1 VLSEGLTTSG
11 AHHTLRQSLYRIDM
25 QRRLDK
31 PSRNACFPT
40 PKVDVDVDQFNLK
53 EPASANFD
61 PDVKRRLIVNA
72 DDFGASEEVN
82 EAVIRAFQ
90 EGVLTSCSL
99 MVTGEAFNHAV
110 RLAKENPRLAVGI
123 HLVTVLGRAVL
134 SKSVIP
140 SLVDDQG
147 RFSNDPVA
155 SGLRYFFSRSARRQ
169 LKQELA
175 AQFDRFKATGLRLSH
190 IDGHLHMHIH
200 PVVFDVA
207 VKLGEQHGVR
217 RMRVPEDD
225 LALAR
230 RFRRDLPLGDRVHDW
245 LFSLRV
251 RSMKHRLKQKNFIF
265 TEKVYGHFQSG
276 RMNVEYF
283 QCALQHLQAR
293 TNEIYF
299 HPAYHDA
306 ALSLSAERLQ
316 GLIEF
321 KALTDK
327 RIVDLLRHSQI
338 ELINYFQLDAGR

>member
-1 VLSEGLTTSG
+1 
-11 AHHTLRQSLYRIDM
+11 M
-25 QRRLDK
+25 QRRPIE
-31 PSRNACFPT
+31 PSLSACPSTPEVEGYITQPSLKGFP
-40 PKVDVDVDQFNLK
+40 K
-53 EPASANFD
+53 AIFD
-61 PDVKRRLIVNA
+61 ADVKRIQLIVNA

-99 MVTGEAFNHAV
+99 MVTGEAFNQAV

-123 HLVTVLGRAVL
+123 HLVTVKGRAVL
-134 SKSVIP
+134 PKSVIP
-140 SLVDDQG
+140 SLVDAQG
-147 RFSNDPVA
+147 RFSDDPVA

-175 AQFDRFKATGLRLSH
+175 AQFDRFKATGLRFSH

-200 PVVFDVA
+200 PLVFDLA
-207 VKLGEQHGVR
+207 VRLGEQHGVR

-230 RFRRDLPLGDRVHDW
+230 RFHRDAPIGNRVHHW

-251 RSMKHRLKQKNFIF
+251 RAMKHRLKQKNFIF
-265 TEKVYGHFQSG
+265 TERVYGHFQSG

-283 QCALQHLQAR
+283 HCALQHLQAR

-299 HPAYHDA
+299 HPAYHHA
-306 ALSLSAERLQ
+306 APSLSAEYLQ

-327 RIVDLLRHSQI
+327 RIVDLLSHSQI

>member
-1 VLSEGLTTSG
+1 MQWRPVQPSLS
-11 AHHTLRQSLYRIDM
+11 
-25 QRRLDK
+25 
-31 PSRNACFPT
+31 ACFPT
-40 PKVDVDVDQFNLK
+40 PEVDGQTTQSSLK
-53 EPASANFD
+53 SFPSADFD
-61 PDVKRRLIVNA
+61 ADVKRIRLIVNA

-90 EGVLTSCSL
+90 QGVLTSCSL

-110 RLAKENPRLAVGI
+110 RLAKENPGLAVGI
-123 HLVTVLGRAVL
+123 HLVTVMGRAVL
-134 SKSVIP
+134 PKPLIP
-140 SLVDDQG
+140 SLVDAEG

-175 AQFDRFKATGLRLSH
+175 AQFERFKNSGLQLSH

-200 PVVFDVA
+200 PVVFDLA
-207 VKLGEQHGVR
+207 VELGEQHGVR

-225 LALAR
+225 LALAL
-230 RFRRDLPLGDRVHDW
+230 RFRRYPSIGNRVHDW
-245 LFSLRV
+245 VFSLRI
-251 RSMKHRLKQKNFIF
+251 RSMKRRLKEKNFIF
-265 TEKVYGHFQSG
+265 TERVYGHFQSG
-276 RMNVEYF
+276 RMNAEYF
-283 QCALQHLQAR
+283 HCALEHLQAR

-299 HPAYHDA
+299 HPAYYDA
-306 ALSLSAERLQ
+306 TQSLSAERLQ